1 MPAFKPKF
9 SGVARFRSEPK
20 GLRLPWVRLV
30 GLGLGLFMAVGV
42 VYAYFTSQDVSADLV
57 FKTGSLK
64 IELVNPSQLEFVN
77 LVPGEEQVVEY
88 SVKNVGSMPVYL
100 KGKFTGGWI
109 DANLDNFNLRP
120 IKLEY
125 RLDSGDWQT
134 LVSNG
139 PALDVEYFYSNDN
152 TETSLIELPTDQTV
166 YWRATFKLANEV
178 NDSYQNQEYK
188 VQIHLV
194 AKQVDDAAGWPEE
207 Y

>member
-1 MPAFKPKF
+1 M
-9 SGVARFRSEPK
+9 V
-20 GLRLPWVRLV
+20 V
-30 GLGLGLFMAVGV
+30 LGLGLFMAVGV

-64 IELVNPSQLEFVN
+64 IELVDPNQLEFVN
-77 LVPGEEQVVEY
+77 LVPGEERVVEY
-88 SVKNVGSMPVYL
+88 SVKNAGSMPVYL
-100 KGKFTGGWI
+100 KGKFTGGWT
-109 DANLDNFNLRP
+109 DSDLDSFNLRP

-139 PALDVEYFYSNDN
+139 PAIDVEYFYSTDN
-152 TETSLIELPTDQTV
+152 TETSLIELPTNQTV
-166 YWRATFKLANEV
+166 YWRATFKLASEV

-188 VQIHLV
+188 AQIHLA
-194 AKQVDDAAGWPEE
+194 AKQVDDEAGWPNE